1 MFIKRSCQYLT
12 FNLINISSHFKKC
25 KCFNQLLLRSKCQ
38 SFRNTFRRLKVTIDW
53 SIKLTVNMI
62 SNGELSD
69 PLYDSQKRGL
79 TLVRLV
85 EIDWVV
91 WEKNFFLNFVSVFHY
106 FLIIS
111 PWKKNV
117 ALHLNKMESPSSK
130 NDMCQVWSKLA

>member
-1 MFIKRSCQYLT
+1 
-12 FNLINISSHFKKC
+12 
-25 KCFNQLLLRSKCQ
+25 
-38 SFRNTFRRLKVTIDW
+38 
-53 SIKLTVNMI
+53 MI

-91 WEKNFFLNFVSVFHY
+91 WEKNFFFNFVSVFHY